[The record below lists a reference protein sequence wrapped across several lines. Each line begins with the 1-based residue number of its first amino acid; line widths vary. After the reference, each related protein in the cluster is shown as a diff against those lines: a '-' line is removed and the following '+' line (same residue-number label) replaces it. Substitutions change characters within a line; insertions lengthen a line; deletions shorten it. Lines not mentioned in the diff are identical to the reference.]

1 MAEPK
6 RLVTPKQRAQ
16 NAAFRA
22 ACGRASLPAGF
33 RMAKAAGASRGDRSG
48 FGTMIG
54 QITGSLL
61 DEQEMMRHGQWRF
74 EALLG
79 KRFDVKSEGG
89 DSGEKTAVCAICFDK
104 PLGDPALPCA
114 HAFGCVDCA
123 AFLIGQPCPICRIS
137 IDAVGKP
144 ADNGPVYGQGVI
156 LPDDDKWVVFR
167 APSAG
172 GKRSAAWKN
181 GLRDDIVL
189 FRTKEELATVFE
201 EIDEFTAQTTLI
213 EYAGKA
219 PSLFWSAAVFLRD
232 SAGPIDE
239 AMLRLFREFA
249 NLPESQ
255 AKKTKAE

>member
-61 DEQEMMRHGQWRF
+61 EEQEMMRHGQWRY

-79 KRFDVKSEGG
+79 KTFEVKSN

-123 AFLIGQPCPICRIS
+123 AFLIGQPCPICRVS
-137 IDAVGKP
+137 ITSIGKP

-189 FRTKEELATVFE
+189 FRTKEELATVFDE
-201 EIDEFTAQTTLI
+201 MDEFTAKTTLI

-219 PSLFWSAAVFLRD
+219 PSLFWSAAMFFVD
-232 SAGPIDE
+232 SDVPIDE
-239 AMLRLFREFA
+239 AMLGLFREFA
-249 NLPESQ
+249 SLPESQ
-255 AKKTKAE
+255 AKKAKAE